1 LAGITP
7 KLGTNRLFREKTDP
21 AGGIVDRIEN
31 EIKSY
36 EAQQNI
42 RPFRNCI
49 EEPLPKLAWT
59 RTVDGYEEALLS
71 AENAIRRIFASLL
84 AARAGFEAGH
94 PEAVLL
100 ESFFCKVR
108 LGWLRADD
116 SEILDMLEWAQQIGE
131 TQTFLFIE
139 RLADELKNARRR
151 IHGLRFNEFR
161 TALVKKWM
169 RYGFWLMSDHLIM
182 RAGDNVEVEA

>member
-71 AENAIRRIFASLL
+71 AENAMRRIFASLL

-100 ESFFCKVR
+100 ESFFAKSALVGFELMTPRFSICWNGR
-108 LGWLRADD
+108 
-116 SEILDMLEWAQQIGE
+116 S
-131 TQTFLFIE
+131 
-139 RLADELKNARRR
+139 RLAKPKLSYSLND
-151 IHGLRFNEFR
+151 
-161 TALVKKWM
+161 
-169 RYGFWLMSDHLIM
+169 
-182 RAGDNVEVEA
+182 